1 MRELA
6 NEESSGSIAAEYE
19 LGKEEKRKPSG
30 SQESRKSEAV
40 CSWCHG
46 FQIQILPVFLR
57 SSFISVRL
65 AFRWY
70 GQADED
76 HLRWTDGSRP
86 GGVARGE
93 GLRVG
98 DRWMVSAGAGV

>member
-19 LGKEEKRKPSG
+19 LGKEEKRKLSG

-40 CSWCHG
+40 CSWFHG
-46 FQIQILPVFLR
+46 FQIQSRPVFLR
-57 SSFISVRL
+57 SSFISLRL
-65 AFRWY
+65 VFRCY
-70 GQADED
+70 GRADED
-76 HLRWTDGSRP
+76 HIRWTDGSGP

-93 GLRVG
+93 GLWIG
-98 DRWMVSAGAGV
+98 DR

>member
-6 NEESSGSIAAEYE
+6 NEESSGSIAAQYE
-19 LGKEEKRKPSG
+19 LGKEEKETIWKPGIQKKRS
-30 SQESRKSEAV
+30 SLLLV
-40 CSWCHG
+40 SWLPDS
-46 FQIQILPVFLR
+46 ILPVFLR

-65 AFRWY
+65 VCRWY

-76 HLRWTDGSRP
+76 HLRWTDGSGS
-86 GGVARGE
+86 GGAARGE

-98 DRWMVSAGAGV
+98 NRWMVSAGACV